1 MPNMIAARSWLAM
14 LLAVLAMVFIA
25 APTVAH
31 EAHEKAVAQKAA
43 AEAAARDGAAAAQPP
58 GAAQPGAMAAD
69 HAMPAGP
76 GMAMGVT
83 PEKPRTVAGRVARWL
98 GLWHPVIVHFPIA
111 LFFLAAVLE
120 AYAVAGRKAD
130 LLNTT
135 RLLIAFGALGA
146 VAAVGFGWLAM
157 GFDISKDNWIH
168 GAHRWVG
175 TSIAVLA
182 LATWWANERFVK
194 VRGKAAGA
202 TYATLL
208 ALTVAAILI
217 NGFLGSALVRGM
229 DHMNY

>member
-1 MPNMIAARSWLAM
+1 MTAARPWFAM
-14 LLAVLAMVFIA
+14 ILAVLAMVFA
-25 APTVAH
+25 TAPVVAH
-31 EAHEKAVAQKAA
+31 EAHEKAAAQKAA
-43 AEAAARDGAAAAQPP
+43 AEAARRNGATAAQP
-58 GAAQPGAMAAD
+58 GASAQPGAMAAD
-69 HAMPAGP
+69 HFMPMAP
-76 GMAMGVT
+76 GMSMGVT
-83 PEKPRTVAGRVARWL
+83 PEKPKTVAGRVVRWL

-120 AYAVAGRKAD
+120 AYAIAGRKAD

-135 RLLIAFGALGA
+135 RVLIVFGALGA

-157 GFDISKDNWIH
+157 GFEVGRDNWIH

-182 LATWWANERFVK
+182 LATWSANERFVK
-194 VRGKAAGA
+194 VRGKSAGA
-202 TYATLL
+202 TYASLL

-229 DHMNY
+229 NHMNY

>member
-1 MPNMIAARSWLAM
+1 MTAARPWLVM
-14 LLAVLAMVFIA
+14 LLAVLAMVFVT
-25 APTVAH
+25 APVGAH
-31 EAHEKAVAQKAA
+31 EAHEKAAAQKAA
-43 AEAAARDGAAAAQPP
+43 AEASAREGATAAQPE
-58 GAAQPGAMAAD
+58 GAAQPGARASD
-69 HAMPAGP
+69 HAMPMGH

-83 PEKPRTVAGRVARWL
+83 PERPKTAAGRVARWL

-120 AYAVAGRKAD
+120 AYAIAGRKAD

-135 RLLIAFGALGA
+135 RVLIAFGALGA

-157 GFDISKDNWIH
+157 GVQIGKDDWIH

-175 TSIAVLA
+175 TGIAVLA

-194 VRGKAAGA
+194 VRGKSAGA
-202 TYATLL
+202 IYASLL

>member
-1 MPNMIAARSWLAM
+1 MNAARSWLLM
-14 LLAVLAMVFIA
+14 LLTVLAMVFVT
-25 APTVAH
+25 APAVAH
-31 EAHEKAVAQKAA
+31 EAHEKAAAQRAA
-43 AEAAARDGAAAAQPP
+43 AEAAARDGAT
-58 GAAQPGAMAAD
+58 AAD
-69 HAMPAGP
+69 QAMPMDH

-83 PEKPRTVAGRVARWL
+83 PEKPKTVAGRVARWL

-120 AYAVAGRKAD
+120 AYAIAGRKAD

-135 RLLIAFGALGA
+135 RVLIAFGALGA

-157 GFDISKDNWIH
+157 GFDIGKDNGIH

-182 LATWWANERFVK
+182 LGTWWANERFVK
-194 VRGKAAGA
+194 VRGKFAGA
-202 TYATLL
+202 TYASLL

>member
-1 MPNMIAARSWLAM
+1 MTAARPWLAM
-14 LLAVLAMVFIA
+14 MLAVLAMVFA
-25 APTVAH
+25 TAPAFAH
-31 EAHEKAVAQKAA
+31 EAHEKAAAQKAA
-43 AEAAARDGAAAAQPP
+43 AEAAARDGATAARPAA
-58 GAAQPGAMAAD
+58 AAQPGAMAPD
-69 HAMPAGP
+69 HAMPMDR

-83 PEKPRTVAGRVARWL
+83 PEKPKTVAGRVARWL

-120 AYAVAGRKAD
+120 AYAVAGRKTD

-135 RLLIAFGALGA
+135 RVLIAFGALSA

-157 GFDISKDNWIH
+157 GFQIGKDDWIH

-202 TYATLL
+202 IYASLL
-208 ALTVAAILI
+208 VLTVAAILM